1 MGIKFI
7 EYFNEK
13 RNLKISKEIIKPIFC
28 HRGKGSCDNAL
39 KTSNNYVIN
48 FPRFRVYPWS
58 PQLFDI

>member
-28 HRGKGSCDNAL
+28 HRRKGSCDNAL

-48 FPRFRVYPWS
+48 FPRFWVYP
-58 PQLFDI
+58 